1 VCCYVIMNAC
11 FAAALELTVCDESKH
26 GVEYGCMYDMDV
38 VSFVLY
44 TLSGFINRQM
54 DRFEWICEEV
64 EDV

>member
-11 FAAALELTVCDESKH
+11 FAGSELMDCDANKH
-26 GVEYGCMYDMDV
+26 GWMYDMDV

-44 TLSGFINRQM
+44 TLSGFSNRQM
-54 DRFEWICEEV
+54 DRFDRIREGM